1 MPINIV
7 NEQLN
12 RYNTFVSVNM
22 NTKESPQERISTL
35 LGQIQQPARIQ
46 ILFIIDRDETCVCHI
61 ESILG
66 IRQAAISQH
75 LMALRKAGLLITR
88 RAGRH
93 IYYRLANQEILDLL
107 HYAGRMLKISESSLV
122 QLSLK
127 PYPGCNCPQCK
138 PDPDHNQVC

>member
-1 MPINIV
+1 MK
-7 NEQLN
+7 
-12 RYNTFVSVNM
+12 S
-22 NTKESPQERISTL
+22 KASPQELISSL
-35 LGQIQQPARIQ
+35 LAQIQQPARIQ
-46 ILFIIDRDETCVCHI
+46 ILFTIDRDETCVCHI

-75 LMALRKAGLLITR
+75 LMSLRKAGLVKTR
-88 RAGRH
+88 RDGRH
-93 IYYRLANQEILDLL
+93 IYYRLANEEILDLL
-107 HYAGRMLKISESSLV
+107 HHAGRLLKIPESALV

>member
-1 MPINIV
+1 MSANMIKKENPY
-7 NEQLN
+7 EQ
-12 RYNTFVSVNM
+12 VSV
-22 NTKESPQERISTL
+22 L

-75 LMALRKAGLLITR
+75 LMALRKAGLVTTR

-93 IYYRLANQEILDLL
+93 IYYRLANEDILDLL
-107 HYAGRMLKISESSLV
+107 HHAGRLLDIKESSLV
-122 QLSLK
+122 QLSHK
-127 PYPGCNCPQCK
+127 PYPGCTCPQCSPE
-138 PDPDHNQVC
+138 PDRKEKC

>member
-1 MPINIV
+1 MK
-7 NEQLN
+7 
-12 RYNTFVSVNM
+12 
-22 NTKESPQERISTL
+22 TKVSPQEQISTL
-35 LGQIQQPARIQ
+35 LGQIQQLARIQ
-46 ILFIIDRDETCVCHI
+46 ILFIIDREETCVCHI

-75 LMALRKAGLLITR
+75 LMALRKAGLLTTR

-93 IYYRLANQEILDLL
+93 IYYRLADQEILDLL
-107 HYAGRMLKISESSLV
+107 QHAGRFLRISESLLI

-138 PDPDHNQVC
+138 PDPVHNQVC